1 VALGGKVDHC
11 VDPVFAERR
20 RDLIEIAYVALFEKI
35 ALSAEFPG
43 NIRQAHKIAGV
54 GQRVVI
60 DDGAGKIR
68 SSQDM
73 TDEIGTDKLPDGIS
87 DISGKIY
94 GKFDFIVGWLENNEP
109 RYESI
114 IEKEVGDE
122 I

>member
-1 VALGGKVDHC
+1 MKKYYEAIVLKSNSGFGFYQIGEYNGDGYEKKA
-11 VDPVFAERR
+11 
-20 RDLIEIAYVALFEKI
+20 DLIQAIANGTGMEIY
-35 ALSAEFPG
+35 
-43 NIRQAHKIAGV
+43 
-54 GQRVVI
+54 
-60 DDGAGKIR
+60 
-68 SSQDM
+68 
-73 TDEIGTDKLPDGIS
+73 EIGTDKLPDGIS